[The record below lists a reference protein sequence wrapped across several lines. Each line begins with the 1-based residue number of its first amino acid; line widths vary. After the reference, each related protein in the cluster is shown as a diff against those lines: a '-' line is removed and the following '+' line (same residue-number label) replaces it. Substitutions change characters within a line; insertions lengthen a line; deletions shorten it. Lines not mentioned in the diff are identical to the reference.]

1 MNTDVNI
8 IEGLYLRKDR
18 VTRISK
24 AQMRKRKRI
33 AKIKRISI
41 ECILGILLIF
51 SMSFILTSWFDSNI
65 PIKYEGDYIIH
76 TVSKGERLWSIAEK
90 VSENRDIRE
99 VVYIIEKDNNL
110 DSANLSIGQEL
121 KIRSEY

>member
-18 VTRISK
+18 VTRVSK

-76 TVSKGERLWSIAEK
+76 TVSKEERLWSIAEK

>member
-18 VTRISK
+18 VTRVSK

-41 ECILGILLIF
+41 ECILGILLIY
-51 SMSFILTSWFDSNI
+51 SMSFILMGWFDNNI

-76 TVSKGERLWSIAEK
+76 TVSKGERLWNIAEK